1 MNNFNLIPWDSIII
15 KNKSTCWFQPTW
27 KIVVKIGIFPQVGVK
42 RKKNIWNHHLDGPI
56 LSSHEHHCFPWRSWP
71 SNEQT
76 NQYPTTRTSVVVSLF
91 RLRCSAAPILGDYIY
106 IYTFTIS
113 TIYENIII
121 HCQHSNLYL
130 YDLHWYD
137 LYSFAITI
145 LLFVF
150 LPLLFLRWSFWPSP
164 NHPSHHWAFGTQIVS
179 FTTPWICLS
188 FTMHRSAPIAPPQME
203 KNTFRYLPW
212 P

>member
-27 KIVVKIGIFPQVGVK
+27 KIVVKIGISPQVGVK

-113 TIYENIII
+113 TVYENIII
-121 HCQHSNLYL
+121 HCQLKHISVWFTLIWSVQFHKSQFYL
-130 YDLHWYD
+130 FF
-137 LYSFAITI
+137 SFLFSSYGGVFYALQIIRAITE
-145 LLFVF
+145 
-150 LPLLFLRWSFWPSP
+150 
-164 NHPSHHWAFGTQIVS
+164 
-179 FTTPWICLS
+179 LS
-188 FTMHRSAPIAPPQME
+188 GR
-203 KNTFRYLPW
+203 K
-212 P
+212 